1 MRRLAVAFV
10 LSVPLAIAACGGGET
25 TTPIPEEVQGTVPQE
40 TVAKGDAEAG
50 KDVFNNVANP
60 KCGTCHTFT
69 AAGSDGTTGPNLD
82 DALQGKD
89 AQFILESIVNPD
101 AEIAEGYSAGIM
113 PKTYGEDLSDKQLA
127 DLVAFLQ
134 QS

>member
-1 MRRLAVAFV
+1 MRRLVALLVLVLPLFV
-10 LSVPLAIAACGGGET
+10 AACGGGET
-25 TTPIPEEVQGTVPQE
+25 TTPTPEGVEGSVPQE
-40 TVAKGDAEAG
+40 TVAAGDAEAG
-50 KDVFNNVANP
+50 KEVYDSANP
-60 KCGTCHTFT
+60 SCGTCHTFE

-82 DALQGKD
+82 ESLEGKD

-101 AEIAEGYSAGIM
+101 AEITEGFSAGIM

-134 QS
+134 S

>member
-1 MRRLAVAFV
+1 MRRPLAVLA
-10 LSVPLAIAACGGGET
+10 LAVPLFAAACGGGET
-25 TTPIPEEVQGTVPQE
+25 TTPTPEEVQGTVPQQ
-40 TVAKGDAEAG
+40 TVAEGDPEAG
-50 KDVFNNVANP
+50 KEVFDSANP
-60 KCGTCHTFT
+60 ACGTCHTFE

-101 AEIAEGYSAGIM
+101 AEITDGYDAGIM

-127 DLVAFLQ
+127 DLIAFLRK
-134 QS
+134 S